1 MRFIHVTPL
10 IEVKNLINW
19 IASIDLTVRA
29 DTDTADSSYASD
41 DDDEWCIFCNFVDVM
56 RL

>member
-10 IEVKNLINW
+10 IEVINL
-19 IASIDLTVRA
+19 IASIDLTLLA
-29 DTDTADSSYASD
+29 DTDTAISSYASD
-41 DDDEWCIFCNFVDVM
+41 GDDEWCILCNFVDVI